1 MTQIRFYLD
10 EDTLNAALIRALV
23 NAELDIA
30 TAADANKLG
39 EPDEAQLLWATS
51 QNRVIYSFNIGDFCR
66 LRRDLME
73 QGGSHAGIV
82 LAAQQQYSIGQQL
95 RGLLKLAANTSAEA
109 MVNRLVF
116 LISYLN

>member
-39 EPDEAQLLWATS
+39 EPDEAQLL
-51 QNRVIYSFNIGDFCR
+51 
-66 LRRDLME
+66 
-73 QGGSHAGIV
+73 
-82 LAAQQQYSIGQQL
+82 
-95 RGLLKLAANTSAEA
+95 
-109 MVNRLVF
+109 
-116 LISYLN
+116 